1 MRIRSCNP
9 HPFKERQQET
19 DRANC
24 PDSSVIDN
32 DDDNDFIMIYM
43 DDRYSTLNWMIDL
56 FPRPDPVLSV
66 FFPPASKAAVAT
78 AATNHLWMRAKQ
90 SKCMERLSD
99 SRGGI
104 ES

>member
-43 DDRYSTLNWMIDL
+43 DDRYSTLN
-56 FPRPDPVLSV
+56 
-66 FFPPASKAAVAT
+66 
-78 AATNHLWMRAKQ
+78 
-90 SKCMERLSD
+90 
-99 SRGGI
+99 
-104 ES
+104 